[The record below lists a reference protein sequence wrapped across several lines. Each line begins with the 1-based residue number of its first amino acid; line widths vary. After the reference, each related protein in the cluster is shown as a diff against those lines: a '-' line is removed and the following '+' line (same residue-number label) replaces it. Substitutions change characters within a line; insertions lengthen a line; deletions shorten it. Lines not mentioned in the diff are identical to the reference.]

1 MKKVQ
6 QNVWQSSHADQDGMS
21 IFTLGERRY
30 MDQSYWRIYKVFVEN
45 QQFFFLSLSRKS
57 ASVQQRRHRNLSKYL
72 AKVSSDERVV
82 VSNLN
87 RHTSINVDN
96 QPIVHLNFNYEDF
109 NTANHTEA
117 KAKVGGKGSVPS
129 IHPAIS
135 VYACLLMLRSKKY
148 QVPQVKIWTIINLDT
163 LK

>member
-1 MKKVQ
+1 MFGNLPMQIRMACPYLLLV
-6 QNVWQSSHADQDGMS
+6 NVVIWTSLIEESIKSLSKISSS
-21 IFTLGERRY
+21 
-30 MDQSYWRIYKVFVEN
+30 
-45 QQFFFLSLSRKS
+45 FFSLSRKS

-96 QPIVHLNFNYEDF
+96 QPIVHLNFNYEGI

-117 KAKVGGKGSVPS
+117 KAKVGGEGSVPS
-129 IHPAIS
+129 IHPSFHPAIS
-135 VYACLLMLRSKKY
+135 VYACLLMLRAKKY
-148 QVPQVKIWTIINLDT
+148 EVPQVKI
-163 LK
+163 